1 MYSTFAE
8 VKNALSS
15 GVTVL
20 NVVETYL
27 SEIEKNNHLNAFLEV
42 FTDSA
47 KQQAQEV
54 DQKIKNGN
62 AGRLAGMVIAIKDNI
77 CYKNHKV
84 SASSKILEGF
94 ESLYTATALQRL
106 IDEDAI
112 VIGRTNCDEFAMG
125 SSNENSAFG
134 HVKNPRNI
142 KTVSGGSS
150 GGSAAAVAA
159 KLCTVALGSDTGG
172 SVRQPASFTGTFGS
186 KPTYGRVS
194 RYGLIAY
201 ASSFDQIGVFSNS
214 LEENA
219 LVLEIMAGKDELDST
234 SSSIP
239 VNSYEV
245 SSFQGKKKI
254 AYIKEAIENEGI
266 DPILKEKLT
275 DLIENLKNEGHTV
288 EAVSFPYLEFMVP
301 TYYVLTTAEASS
313 NLSRFDGVHYG
324 HRAKDAVGVEETY
337 KASRSEGFGLEV
349 KRRIMAGTFV
359 LSHGYYDAYYTKAQQ
374 VRRLL
379 QNKTKEIF
387 SNFDLIVM
395 PTTPTAAFEI
405 NSVKDPIQMYLQDI
419 FTVHA
424 NLTGN
429 PAISIPFGV
438 NEEKMPFGL
447 QIMAKPFAEKEMFD
461 FTAYIHALSESMI
474 SS

>member
-8 VKNALSS
+8 VKTALSS

-20 NVVETYL
+20 NILESYL
-27 SEIEKNNHLNAFLEV
+27 SEIEKTKDLNAFLEV

-47 KQQAQEV
+47 KIQAQEIDV
-54 DQKIKNGN
+54 KIKNGN
-62 AGRLAGMVIAIKDNI
+62 AGRLAGIVIAIKDNI

-84 SASSKILEGF
+84 SASSKILEGV

-112 VIGRTNCDEFAMG
+112 IIGRTNCDEFAMG
-125 SSNENSAFG
+125 SSNENSAYG
-134 HVKNPRNI
+134 VVKNPLN
-142 KTVSGGSS
+142 KETVPGGSS

-172 SVRQPASFTGTFGS
+172 SVRQPASFTGTYGS

-214 LEENA
+214 LEDNA
-219 LVLEIMAGKDELDST
+219 LILEIMAGKDENDST
-234 SSSIP
+234 SSSKP
-239 VNSYEV
+239 VHSYEIEKV
-245 SSFQGKKKI
+245 STKKKI
-254 AYIKEAIENEGI
+254 AYIKEAFENEGI
-266 DPILKEKLT
+266 DAELKE
-275 DLIENLKNEGHTV
+275 NLNQLFDNLRNEGHTV
-288 EAVSFPYLEFMVP
+288 EAVSFPYLDYMVP

-324 HRAKDAVGVEETY
+324 HRAKNAVGVEATY
-337 KASRSEGFGLEV
+337 KESRSEGFGLEV

-379 QNKTKEIF
+379 QDKTQEIF
-387 SNFDLIVM
+387 ADYDLIIT
-395 PTTPTAAFEI
+395 PTTPSTAFEI
-405 NSVKDPIQMYLQDI
+405 DSVKDPIQMYLQDI

-438 NEEKMPFGL
+438 DSTNMPYGL
-447 QIMAKPFAEKEMFD
+447 HIMAKPFAEKEMFD
-461 FTAYIHALSESMI
+461 FSAYINSIKKSLI

>member
-8 VKNALSS
+8 VKTALSS

-20 NVVETYL
+20 NILESYL
-27 SEIEKNNHLNAFLEV
+27 SEIEKTKDLNAFLEV

-47 KQQAQEV
+47 KIQAQEIDV
-54 DQKIKNGN
+54 KIKNGN
-62 AGRLAGMVIAIKDNI
+62 AGRLAGIVIAIKDNI

-112 VIGRTNCDEFAMG
+112 IIGRTNCDEFAMG
-125 SSNENSAFG
+125 SSNENSAYG
-134 HVKNPRNI
+134 VVKNPLNK
-142 KTVSGGSS
+142 KTVPGGSS

-159 KLCTVALGSDTGG
+159 HLCTVALGSDTGG
-172 SVRQPASFTGTFGS
+172 SVRQPASFTGTYGS

-214 LEENA
+214 LEDNA
-219 LVLEIMAGKDELDST
+219 LILEIMAGKDENDST
-234 SSSIP
+234 SSSKS
-239 VNSYEV
+239 VHSYQIEKV
-245 SSFQGKKKI
+245 STKKKI
-254 AYIKEAIENEGI
+254 AYIKEAFENEGI
-266 DPILKEKLT
+266 DAELKEN
-275 DLIENLKNEGHTV
+275 LIQLFDNLRKEGHTV
-288 EAVSFPYLEFMVP
+288 EAVSFPYLDYMVP

-324 HRAKDAVGVEETY
+324 HRAKNAVGVEATY
-337 KASRSEGFGLEV
+337 KESRSEGFGLEV

-379 QNKTKEIF
+379 QDKTQEIF
-387 SNFDLIVM
+387 ADYDLIIT
-395 PTTPTAAFEI
+395 PTTPSTAFEI
-405 NSVKDPIQMYLQDI
+405 DSVKDPIQMYLQDI

-438 NEEKMPFGL
+438 DSTNMPYGL
-447 QIMAKPFAEKEMFD
+447 HIMAKPFAEKEMFD
-461 FTAYIHALSESMI
+461 FSAYINSIKKSLI